1 MGYHRPYSIVEHAE
15 FHTVQ
20 SVGSKRSSLK
30 WFIVHLLVYVTL
42 FDACVAGRSVSSNV
56 AAAAGSNGQDWL
68 AANREV
74 LDILTRLRRRHQ
86 EEHDGSV
93 LADIVDQRLLQQQ
106 QQSPPLVNNGAAAAA
121 DDENEDALYDDVTAD
136 ELPGLYTRLLGI
148 VTQEWLDDAS
158 RPSVVDKRGKRLR
171 KYRAVSSLNNYD

>member
-56 AAAAGSNGQDWL
+56 AATDGSNGQDWL
-68 AANREV
+68 TANREV
-74 LDILTRLRRRHQ
+74 LDILMRLRRQ
-86 EEHDGSV
+86 QQQEHDGSV

-106 QQSPPLVNNGAAAAA
+106 HQSPPLVNNGAAAAA
-121 DDENEDALYDDVTAD
+121 ADDALYDDVTVD